1 MNRRTSGAAKVGLIW
16 IIVLILLLL
25 GCAAGLYTVSADK
38 TKAEEAVAAQKRLT
52 EDAEKKAK
60 ASKDKLSSLSKVVG
74 FRDETDQGDSREE
87 QIAKALEEI
96 RTKQNL
102 GADAT
107 STSKVIE
114 KLQVQ
119 IEELTRQLAEAKTQ
133 FSTEV
138 QARASLQGN
147 LQDVTKAKD
156 EENEK
161 ITKQLTDERDRHANQ
176 ETTDKGR
183 IDDLDKRLKDADARV
198 KAANDDRDKQVA
210 KLTEDVKVRDGRI
223 AELSKRV
230 EMIRQPDT
238 PDGSV
243 LDASTASTCYI
254 DLGRKNL
261 LVRGTRFKVFNY
273 AKNGAMHDK
282 GMIEVTKVEDAMS
295 EATVVDLKDKFDP
308 ITKGDK
314 IAAPNYDP
322 NMKREFVLVGRFPSG
337 YSRALVADRLRALGA
352 TVKDKVGPSTDFLI
366 IGDKDEGASSK
377 PEETKDGGNDANAAG
392 PSEDEELK
400 LAQLYRVQI
409 VAVRDILE
417 YVKYE

>member
-74 FRDETDQGDSREE
+74 FRDESDQGDSREE
-87 QIAKALEEI
+87 QISKALEEI

-114 KLQVQ
+114 KLQAQ

-210 KLTEDVKVRDGRI
+210 KLTEDVKVRDSRI
-223 AELSKRV
+223 AELSKRT

>member
-1 MNRRTSGAAKVGLIW
+1 MNRRTSGAATVGLIW

-87 QIAKALEEI
+87 QITKALEEI

-114 KLQVQ
+114 KLQAQ

-273 AKNGAMHDK
+273 AKNGAMHEK

>member
-1 MNRRTSGAAKVGLIW
+1 MNRRTSGAATVGLIW

-87 QIAKALEEI
+87 QITKALEEI

-273 AKNGAMHDK
+273 AKNGAMHEK

-366 IGDKDEGASSK
+366 IGDKNEGASSK

>member
-1 MNRRTSGAAKVGLIW
+1 MNRRTRGAATVGLIW
-16 IIVLILLLL
+16 IIVLILLLI
-25 GCAAGLYTVSADK
+25 GCAAGLYSVSADK
-38 TKAEEAVAAQKRLT
+38 TKVEEQLASQKKLT
-52 EDAEKKAK
+52 DEADAKAK
-60 ASKDKLSSLSKVVG
+60 AAKAKLSAISKVAG
-74 FRDETDQGDSREE
+74 FRDESEQGDTREE
-87 QIAKALEEI
+87 QIAKALEDV
-96 RTKQNL
+96 RGKLNL

-107 STSKVIE
+107 TASKVIE
-114 KLQVQ
+114 KLQAQ
-119 IEELTRQLAEAKTQ
+119 IEELTRQRDEAKTQ
-133 FSTEV
+133 LATEV

-156 EENEK
+156 DENEK

-183 IDDLDKRLKDADARV
+183 IDDLDKRVKDADARV
-198 KAANDDRDKQVA
+198 KSTKDDSDKQIA
-210 KLTEDVKVRDGRI
+210 KLTEEVKVRDARI

-230 EMIRQPDT
+230 EMIRLPDQ

-254 DLGRKNL
+254 DLGRKNQ
-261 LVRGTRFKVFNY
+261 LVRGTRFKVFSY
-273 AKNGAMHDK
+273 TKNGAMHEK
-282 GMIEVTKVEDAMS
+282 GMIEVTKVDDAMA
-295 EATVVDLKDKFDP
+295 EATVTELKDKFDP

-352 TVKDKVGPSTDFLI
+352 TVKDKVGPSTDFLV
-366 IGDKDEGASSK
+366 IGDRDEGAK
-377 PEETKDGGNDANAAG
+377 PEEAKEGDAAAAG